1 MNSNGRGRSGGAGV
15 YARRAVSLG
24 GLFTTLAAN
33 NERKNWPDRYLDALP
48 FKENVIGEMSLSPLL
63 PATSD
68 DVARVSEIIETIPRT
83 LLITDVAKNPAS
95 LIVEFMRCLNF
106 ERDRGMR

>member
-33 NERKNWPDRYLDALP
+33 NERKNWPGRYLDALP

-63 PATSD
+63 LATRD
-68 DVARVSEIIETIPRT
+68 DVARVRGIIETIPRT
-83 LLITDVAKNPAS
+83 LLITALRRS
-95 LIVEFMRCLNF
+95 
-106 ERDRGMR
+106 

>member
-48 FKENVIGEMSLSPLL
+48 FKENVIGEMSLSPLF
-63 PATSD
+63 PAIRD
-68 DVARVSEIIETIPRT
+68 EF
-83 LLITDVAKNPAS
+83 AKLS
-95 LIVEFMRCLNF
+95 RLYL
-106 ERDRGMR
+106 ERF